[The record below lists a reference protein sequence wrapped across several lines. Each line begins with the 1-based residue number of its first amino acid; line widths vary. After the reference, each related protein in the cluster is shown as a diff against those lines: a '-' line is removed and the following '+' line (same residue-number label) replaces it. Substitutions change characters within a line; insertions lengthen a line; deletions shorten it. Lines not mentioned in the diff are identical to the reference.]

1 MLFCISCE
9 LIQIRSDTRQPLNSA
24 SSALV
29 PEPNNPHDR
38 NAVAV
43 ISNGVKVGYIP
54 RRIARTL
61 QPVLLEP
68 RGISWTIN
76 LNVLRSDL
84 PDSNDEAD
92 DGCAAIVEIT
102 ASATDDCDALPLL
115 RIQAETVVA
124 AAGSKRLSSSELHS
138 KFIRDSLQL
147 LSQVHAHSDHTV
159 VSPSHAQLIGT
170 VLAQDDAAL
179 ALLSRLLQRR
189 ALWVQA
195 SALKL
200 HPTSAALSSLV
211 AIGVVATTAQPMSP
225 QLALSLLPSLNL
237 PLLTKLSRAINA
249 KQAATKGDVL
259 REIHNAAFK
268 QRTLF
273 GGAIDLASAI
283 TRCLIDQSPFI
294 CVLPSVRR
302 LCGRAATF
310 TFLGVAAPAAVTAAV
325 ASEFDEGLHDG
336 TLEGATS
343 RYPLTHSHS
352 GCLPWFKLLP
362 MIDVCKVD
370 RPCDLLMAARPT
382 MPPPSTI
389 ICVLSDFEM
398 SDCDFAK
405 DCLSAALWIGGKPS
419 VSHSAHNWTSSA
431 LAILMSCAVRG
442 IRNYLHRHACIA
454 QHSAVAQLLSCVLEL
469 IPPTPLNF
477 PNALTMSSDTEV
489 FPSLPRALAA
499 AATASA
505 VATRP
510 SHCVGA
516 VPLEAASAA
525 VHALVATS
533 ASDQSASSPMQLL
546 QALPHMQPHYVS
558 RFSSINIYCKTLHYL
573 SSLLETEGMHAHA
586 CIAYVI
592 LLLLPYIRHRRAH
605 WWTRL
610 CINVENPRFPS
621 MVHSVSSCGEQ
632 YSDPNYISLLRM
644 CCCPSSTSSLLCHS
658 LLLCALSDDMID
670 EDNIYCLVQ
679 RAQRLAEGSSASESC
694 KLSIS
699 TAISSLNVAALKI
712 ASEVIIEGRPSNRTA
727 GKKSH
732 FIGFDDSVCVSV
744 EDLALQWYSL
754 FSFILT
760 SEHNTKF
767 ILKVCYGRKWQV
779 ARSALRRSDDVHHL
793 CFAHV

>member
-9 LIQIRSDTRQPLNSA
+9 LIQIRSDTKHPLNSA

-38 NAVAV
+38 NAIAV
-43 ISNGVKVGYIP
+43 TSNGAKVGYIP

-61 QPVLLEP
+61 QPVLLET

-92 DGCAAIVEIT
+92 DGCGAMVEIT
-102 ASATDDCDALPLL
+102 ASAADDCDALPLL
-115 RIQAETVVA
+115 RIQAEAVVA
-124 AAGSKRLSSSELHS
+124 AAGCKRLSSSELHS

-147 LSQVHAHSDHTV
+147 LSQMHAHADHTV

-200 HPTSAALSSLV
+200 HPTCAALSSLV
-211 AIGVVATTAQPMSP
+211 AIGVIATTAQPMSP
-225 QLALSLLPSLNL
+225 QLALSLLPSLHL

-249 KQAATKGDVL
+249 KQAATKADVL
-259 REIHNAAFK
+259 REIHNAASK

-325 ASEFDEGLHDG
+325 SSEFDEGLHDG
-336 TLEGATS
+336 TLEGTTS
-343 RYPLTHSHS
+343 RYSLTHSHS

-362 MIDVCKVD
+362 MIDVCKMD
-370 RPCDLLMAARPT
+370 RPCDLLMAACPA
-382 MPPPSTI
+382 MPPQSTI
-389 ICVLSDFEM
+389 SCVLSDFEM

-405 DCLSAALWIGGKPS
+405 DCLSAALWIGGKPA
-419 VSHSAHNWTSSA
+419 VSHSAHTWTSSA

-454 QHSAVAQLLSCVLEL
+454 QHSAAAQLLSCVLEL
-469 IPPTPLNF
+469 TPPTPLNF
-477 PNALTMSSDTEV
+477 PHALPMSSDAHV

-499 AATASA
+499 AATACA

-510 SHCVGA
+510 SHCFGA
-516 VPLEAASAA
+516 VPLGAASAA
-525 VHALVATS
+525 VRALVATC
-533 ASDQSASSPMQLL
+533 ADQSASSPMHLL
-546 QALPHMQPHYVS
+546 QALPHMQPHYIS

-573 SSLLETEGMHAHA
+573 CSLLETEGMHAHA
-586 CIAYVI
+586 CIAYII

-610 CINVENPRFPS
+610 CINVENPRFPP
-621 MVHSVSSCGEQ
+621 MVPSASSCGEQ
-632 YSDPNYISLLRM
+632 YSDPNYIALLRM

-658 LLLCALSDDMID
+658 LLLCAFKDDMVD
-670 EDNIYCLVQ
+670 EENIHCLVQ
-679 RAQRLAEGSSASESC
+679 RAQRLADGSSTSESC

-699 TAISSLNVAALKI
+699 TVISSLNVPALKI
-712 ASEVIIEGRPSNRTA
+712 APEVIIEGRPSNRTA

-754 FSFILT
+754 FCFILT
-760 SEHNTKF
+760 FEHNTKF
-767 ILKVCYGRKWQV
+767 ILKVCDGRKW
-779 ARSALRRSDDVHHL
+779 
-793 CFAHV
+793 